1 MSGRVVEVSA
11 GHRAQRSPRSA
22 WVWWVRCGQWGGCNE
37 ATRTRMITR
46 HLYLMFGCDF
56 LSRAQSHVTSFS
68 QSSGEACVISARG
81 GGGKGEHGAR

>member
-1 MSGRVVEVSA
+1 MGGRGQCGGIGLSA
-11 GHRAQRSPRSA
+11 LLGARGCGGCG
-22 WVWWVRCGQWGGCNE
+22 VGQWGGCNE